1 MMTWILLALFGLCA
15 AAHLIF
21 CLLPDAR
28 RWQDF
33 TKVLLMPA
41 LLLIVIWAD
50 GPALVKA
57 ALFLGWLGDI
67 FLLHPDKKPFFLA
80 GLVSFLA
87 GHACYIPA
95 MFPMRRFS
103 LPVLLLLAAGLILVG
118 IILFLTIR
126 RSLPGDMMLPAMA
139 YLAIILAMAWAAFS
153 TGQPMLVLGAVSF
166 VASDYTLAR
175 QLFVRKYRYGDFF
188 VMLTYL
194 LAQFLLAAGL
204 CGIF

>member
-1 MMTWILLALFGLCA
+1 MTWIFLAGFGLCA
-15 AAHLIF
+15 AVHLVF

-28 RWQDF
+28 RWRDF

-41 LLLIVIWAD
+41 LLLAVILAD
-50 GPALVKA
+50 GPILVKA

-67 FLLHPDKKPFFLA
+67 FLLKPDKKPFFLA

-103 LPVLLLLAAGLILVG
+103 LPVLLLLAAGFIAVG
-118 IILFLTIR
+118 GILFLTIR
-126 RSLPGDMMLPAMA
+126 RSLPGDMKLPGIA

-153 TGQPMLVLGAVSF
+153 TGQPVLILGAVSF
-166 VASDYTLAR
+166 VASDYALAR
-175 QLFVRKYRYGDFF
+175 QLFVRKNRYGDFF

-194 LAQFLLAAGL
+194 LAEFWLAGGL
-204 CGIF
+204 CGMF

>member
-1 MMTWILLALFGLCA
+1 MTWIFLAGFGLCA
-15 AAHLIF
+15 AVHLVF

-28 RWQDF
+28 RWRDF

-41 LLLIVIWAD
+41 LLLAVIVAD
-50 GPALVKA
+50 GPVLVKA

-67 FLLHPDKKPFFLA
+67 FLLKPDKKPFFLA

-103 LPVLLLLAAGLILVG
+103 LPVLLLLAAGFIAVG
-118 IILFLTIR
+118 GILFLTIR
-126 RSLPGDMMLPAMA
+126 RSLPGDMELPGIA

-153 TGQPMLVLGAVSF
+153 TGQPVLILGAVSF
-166 VASDYTLAR
+166 VASDDTLAR
-175 QLFVRKYRYGDFF
+175 QLAA
-188 VMLTYL
+188 VM
-194 LAQFLLAAGL
+194 
-204 CGIF
+204 